1 MLILLLTVAVWL
13 NHFKLEHKL
22 DKEATEREE
31 IEQLLRA
38 KDKQIDFYLNKAN
51 QLIFELQVAKLKDV
65 PQKRDFEDPL
75 VWDSLETEELRII
88 LERYEEYYG
97 VIDEYDIPKTETLGG
112 LRSQSAIGDSLQ
124 NIKYRFS

>member
-75 VWDSLETEELRII
+75 ARAL
-88 LERYEEYYG
+88 
-97 VIDEYDIPKTETLGG
+97 
-112 LRSQSAIGDSLQ
+112 
-124 NIKYRFS
+124 